1 MVDNIAST
9 MHAVLLGTEANIGVS
24 ASRMDDVEDLIVF
37 YKPQ

>member
-9 MHAVLLGTEANIGVS
+9 MHAVLLGTEANGGVS
-24 ASRMDDVEDLIVF
+24 ASRTDGIEDMTVL